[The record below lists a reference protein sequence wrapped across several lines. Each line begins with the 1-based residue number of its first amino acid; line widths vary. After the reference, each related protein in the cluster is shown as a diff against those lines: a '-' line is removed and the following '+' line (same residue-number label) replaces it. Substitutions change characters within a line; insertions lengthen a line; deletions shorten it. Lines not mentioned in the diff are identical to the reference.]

1 VHGIL
6 AFLVT
11 GADSGEVRRC
21 SEIRDPNAVVSEQD
35 VSWFE
40 IFVLDMLL
48 VDIRK
53 SICSATV
60 ATIEPAETYL
70 VKLVPKNCCESTFCV
85 HPSFV
90 WFFIVSQEVSRS
102 SRKADS
108 NGPEQ
113 QSEPFPMGIR
123 SYYAD
128 VFVSKPFHRFNLPA
142 VIEPDS
148 MSAVYILPR

>member
-1 VHGIL
+1 MHDIL

-21 SEIRDPNAVVSEQD
+21 SKIRDPKAIVREQD

-40 IFVLDMLL
+40 IFVLNTLL

-60 ATIEPAETYL
+60 ATMEPAEIYL
-70 VKLVPKNCCESTFCV
+70 VQLVPKNCCQSAFCV

-90 WFFIVSQEVSRS
+90 WFFIVSQVSLGPQGKQTATGQNS
-102 SRKADS
+102 SPSHIPWA
-108 NGPEQ
+108 
-113 QSEPFPMGIR
+113 
-123 SYYAD
+123 
-128 VFVSKPFHRFNLPA
+128 
-142 VIEPDS
+142 
-148 MSAVYILPR
+148 

>member
-1 VHGIL
+1 MSAIDDLVGAQAPQVHGIL

-21 SEIRDPNAVVSEQD
+21 SEIRDANAIVSEQD

-60 ATIEPAETYL
+60 VTMEPAETYV
-70 VKLVPKNCCESTFCV
+70 VKLVPKNCCSR
-85 HPSFV
+85 PFV
-90 WFFIVSQEVSRS
+90 FI
-102 SRKADS
+102 
-108 NGPEQ
+108 
-113 QSEPFPMGIR
+113 
-123 SYYAD
+123 
-128 VFVSKPFHRFNLPA
+128 
-142 VIEPDS
+142 
-148 MSAVYILPR
+148 

>member
-21 SEIRDPNAVVSEQD
+21 SEIRDPDAIVSEQD

-48 VDIRK
+48 VDI
-53 SICSATV
+53 CSATV
-60 ATIEPAETYL
+60 VTMEPTETYL
-70 VKLVPKNCCESTFCV
+70 VKLVPKNCCSRPFV
-85 HPSFV
+85 SIQVSFGSLSSAKK
-90 WFFIVSQEVSRS
+90 FLNSSRS

-108 NGPEQ
+108 NGPEL

-123 SYYAD
+123 SYYAND
-128 VFVSKPFHRFNLPA
+128 VLVSKPFHRFNLPA
-142 VIEPDS
+142 IIEPDS
-148 MSAVYILPR
+148 MSVVYILPR